1 MGIRPS
7 KCYRDFKRPWT
18 RQSRKKP
25 KKGYVKGVPF
35 PKITKFQFGN
45 PKGIFN
51 LKVLIVAEHD
61 VQIRHNSL
69 EAARVSINKVLEKE
83 LGLENY
89 FMKIR
94 VFPHQVIREN
104 AMATGAGADRFQS
117 GMRLS
122 FGHPIGTAA
131 RVHSGQAVA
140 EILVDASKE
149 SVARKAFKVA
159 KSKLPLTYVIEVEH
173 VKAANS
179 T

>member
-1 MGIRPS
+1 MGIRPA
-7 KCYRDFKRPWT
+7 KCYRTLERPFT

-25 KKGYVKGVPF
+25 RKGYVKGVPF

-45 PKGIFN
+45 AKGKFG
-51 LKVLIVAEHD
+51 LKAVLVSGHD

-94 VFPHQVIREN
+94 VFPHHVIREN

-122 FGHPIGTAA
+122 FGHPVGTAA
-131 RVHSGQAVA
+131 RVRKGQVVA
-140 EILVDASKE
+140 EVLVDSAKE
-149 SVARKAFKVA
+149 QTARKALKVA
-159 KSKLPLTYVIEVEH
+159 KSKLPLTYEIQCSKVG
-173 VKAANS
+173 
-179 T
+179 

>member
-1 MGIRPS
+1 MGIRPA
-7 KCYRDFKRPWT
+7 KCYRDLKRPWT

-25 KKGYVKGVPF
+25 RKGYVKGVPF

-45 PKGIFN
+45 PKGKFG
-51 LKVLIVAEHD
+51 LRALIVAEHD
-61 VQIRHNSL
+61 IQIRHNSL

-83 LGLENY
+83 LGIENY

-131 RVHSGQAVA
+131 RVHRGQPVA
-140 EILVDASKE
+140 EIFVDPSNE
-149 SVARKAFKVA
+149 SVARKALKVA
-159 KSKLPLTYVIEVEH
+159 KSKLPLTYAIEVE
-173 VKAANS
+173 KMKN
-179 T
+179 

>member
-1 MGIRPS
+1 MGIRPA

-45 PKGIFN
+45 AKRSFG
-51 LKVLIVAEHD
+51 LKASLVSEHD

-89 FMKIR
+89 FMKMR
-94 VFPHQVIREN
+94 VFPHHVIREN

-131 RVHSGQAVA
+131 RVHRGQAVA
-140 EILVDASKE
+140 EVLVDPSKE
-149 SVARKAFKVA
+149 AVARKALRVA
-159 KSKLPLTYVIEVEH
+159 KSKLPLTYAIEVERA
-173 VKAANS
+173 KNN
-179 T
+179 

>member
-1 MGIRPS
+1 MGLRPA
-7 KCYRDFKRPWT
+7 KCYRDLKRPWT
-18 RQSRKKP
+18 RQSRRRP

-45 PKGIFN
+45 AKGTFN
-51 LKVLIVAEHD
+51 FMAVLTSDHD
-61 VQIRHNSL
+61 MQIRHNSL

-131 RVHSGQAVA
+131 RVHRGQPVA
-140 EILVDASKE
+140 EVRVDSSKE
-149 SVARKAFKVA
+149 AVARKALKVA
-159 KSKLPLTYVIEVEH
+159 MSKLPLTCTIITQH
-173 VKAANS
+173 IK
-179 T
+179 TK

>member
-1 MGIRPS
+1 MGIRPA
-7 KCYRDFKRPWT
+7 KCYRSLERPYT
-18 RQSRKKP
+18 RQSSKKP
-25 KKGYVKGVPF
+25 KKGYVKGVPL

-45 PKGIFN
+45 AKGKFN
-51 LKVLIVAEHD
+51 MKVLLVSDHD

-94 VFPHQVIREN
+94 VFPHHVLREN
-104 AMATGAGADRFQS
+104 ALATGAGADRFQT

-131 RVHSGQAVA
+131 RVHKGQAVA

-149 SVARKAFKVA
+149 QVARKALKVA
-159 KSKLPLTYVIEVEH
+159 KSKLPLTYEIEVS
-173 VKAANS
+173 AN
-179 T
+179 

>member
-1 MGIRPS
+1 MGIRPA
-7 KCYRDFKRPWT
+7 KCYRKLKRPWT

-25 KKGYVKGVPF
+25 RKGYVKGVPF

-45 PKGIFN
+45 AKGKFN
-51 LKVLIVAEHD
+51 LMAVLVSDHD

-122 FGHPIGTAA
+122 FGHPVGTAA
-131 RVHSGQAVA
+131 RVHKGQVVA
-140 EILVDASKE
+140 EVFVDSAKE
-149 SVARKAFKVA
+149 QTARKALKVA
-159 KSKLPLTYVIEVEH
+159 KSKLPLTYEIEVT
-173 VKAANS
+173 KN
-179 T
+179 

>member
-1 MGIRPS
+1 MGIRPA
-7 KCYRDFKRPWT
+7 KCYRDLKRPWT

-45 PKGIFN
+45 DKGKFGLTIY
-51 LKVLIVAEHD
+51 LVSDHD

-94 VFPHQVIREN
+94 VFPHHVIREN

-131 RVHSGQAVA
+131 RVHKGQIVA
-140 EILVDASKE
+140 EVRVDHSKE
-149 SVARKAFKVA
+149 FVARKALKVA
-159 KSKLPLTYVIEVEH
+159 KSKLPLTYNIEVENT
-173 VKAANS
+173 KNN
-179 T
+179 